1 MTSSV
6 QKRARV
12 EGCEACQ
19 VLCGGAPELA
29 GFTRAVTKHLL
40 SLPCLA
46 LAFLKLA
53 CLSSVTAYSSTIP
66 PPSAPSSS
74 SSSTSLLLPP
84 PGVLFVLV
92 SRRFHMEA
100 RLHCS
105 KHLLYLRLLIAPY
118 CESLAEKCRGDISLP
133 INREFPTNFWRRN
146 SKDVDARCCVLG
158 SDHKLREAL
167 ESILE

>member
-1 MTSSV
+1 
-6 QKRARV
+6 
-12 EGCEACQ
+12 

-53 CLSSVTAYSSTIP
+53 CLSSVTAYSSTVP
-66 PPSAPSSS
+66 SPSAPSSS
-74 SSSTSLLLPP
+74 SSSSSSMSLLLPP

-105 KHLLYLRLLIAPY
+105 NDLLYLRLLIAPY
-118 CESLAEKCRGDISLP
+118 CASYWPRSAARSVSLEIETS
-133 INREFPTNFWRRN
+133 T
-146 SKDVDARCCVLG
+146 
-158 SDHKLREAL
+158 
-167 ESILE
+167 